1 MHNLT
6 KSNYSSVYSFKRTV
20 LTTQKWSDEPHLPF
34 TGNLTNH
41 IRIKHPEKCSNPA
54 GSDDNNDDGNAFP
67 DNGFGPGSSKLLED
81 FARRG
86 FLNPAREAT
95 QDGFYQLF
103 AAWLLDD
110 DLPWTTGETPSIHR
124 LFRYLKVRFS
134 LPSDTTVRN
143 YVARL
148 FVEMHEKVVKELT
161 VGKTYH
167 LS

>member
-1 MHNLT
+1 M
-6 KSNYSSVYSFKRTV
+6 YSFKRTV
-20 LTTQKWSDEPHLPF
+20 STTQNWSDEPHLPF

-41 IRIKHPEKCSNPA
+41 IRLKHPEKRSKPA
-54 GSDDNNDDGNAFP
+54 GSDDGNSDDDGDAFTTN
-67 DNGFGPGSSKLLED
+67 NGLGPGSSKLLED

-95 QDGFYQLF
+95 QEGFYRLF

-110 DLPWTTGETPSIHR
+110 DLPWTTGETTSIKR

-134 LPSDTTVRN
+134 LPTDTTVRN

-148 FVEMHEKVVKELT
+148 FTEMHEKVVLELT
-161 VGKTYH
+161 VRLNPLFY
-167 LS
+167 LFL

>member
-1 MHNLT
+1 M
-6 KSNYSSVYSFKRTV
+6 
-20 LTTQKWSDEPHLPF
+20 TQKWSDEPHLPF

-41 IRIKHPEKCSNPA
+41 LRNKHPEKCSIPA
-54 GSDDNNDDGNAFP
+54 GSDDENDGNTLATGNR

-81 FARRG
+81 FARHG

-95 QDGFYQLF
+95 QDGFYRLF
-103 AAWLLDD
+103 AAWLLND

-148 FVEMHEKVVKELT
+148 FVEMHENVVKELT
-161 VGKTYH
+161 VGETYL